1 MRNKLFE
8 KALAEVPAETKVF
21 VRKYTDIV
29 DRINY
34 LLKQKKLTQKQ
45 LAERMGKRESE
56 ISKWLKS
63 GQNLTLKSIAKL
75 EVALE
80 EEIIVVPNA
89 DVYSKRSGFG
99 GEAGQTPNPY

>member
-1 MRNKLFE
+1 MKNKLLE
-8 KALAEVPAETKVF
+8 RALAEVPEETKVF

-34 LLKQKKLTQKQ
+34 LLKEKGINQKQ
-45 LAERMGKRESE
+45 LAQKMGKRESE

-75 EVALE
+75 EVALG
-80 EEIIVVPNA
+80 EEIIAVPKPEDLVTRPKA
-89 DVYSKRSGFG
+89 PVKQSKR
-99 GEAGQTPNPY
+99 